1 MQGARREEAFAV
13 QVDVRKKV
21 LWGQWAECALIGG
34 RNWRGRE
41 TLPTNGGD
49 DERAA
54 AVVADSEQQSG

>member
-1 MQGARREEAFAV
+1 MLRARREGAFV
-13 QVDVRKKV
+13 VHVGVRKKV
-21 LWGQWAECALIGG
+21 LWGQWAERALAGE
-34 RNWRGRE
+34 RNRRGRE

>member
-1 MQGARREEAFAV
+1 MVHVG
-13 QVDVRKKV
+13 VRKKV
-21 LWGQWAECALIGG
+21 LWGQWAERALAGE
-34 RNWRGRE
+34 RNRRGRE

>member
-1 MQGARREEAFAV
+1 M

-21 LWGQWAECALIGG
+21 LWGQWMECALPGA
-34 RNWRGRE
+34 RNWRGRK
-41 TLPTNGGD
+41 TLPANGGD